1 MQGQLQGRLL
11 TPSAAALA
19 AAALIWAVRQ
29 HLEEEGVQ
37 EEEEELGL
45 RRPRRAH
52 ELSEDLGRGFLLPDV
67 ALGHSQDTCSS
78 PTSRARHVR
87 ADRSPLPRCRKAA
100 PRPVRPMR
108 SPLACGGT
116 RMPAANG

>member
-1 MQGQLQGRLL
+1 MPPTGRHDCQDPHVQGQLQGRLL

-52 ELSEDLGRGFLLPDV
+52 ELSEDLLGVSGKGLTNS
-67 ALGHSQDTCSS
+67 ALY
-78 PTSRARHVR
+78 
-87 ADRSPLPRCRKAA
+87 
-100 PRPVRPMR
+100 
-108 SPLACGGT
+108 
-116 RMPAANG
+116 